1 MPEKEQIRMQVFQD
15 ELKDCKAFNRALITL
30 AGEIS
35 CVLDEIARTDEA
47 KNICMIMGE
56 DAGRRIGARTRKQ
69 FGTLKSVEEALDT
82 LMHRTDAWYGYG
94 IEIDHIEDGTIY
106 INVLKCFIRDI
117 LRDRGLMTGT
127 PLCSITC
134 GYLKGALHELTGKDV
149 DVKLVYGDV
158 NGVCR
163 EKIVVRK

>member
-1 MPEKEQIRMQVFQD
+1 MSEKEQIHVQVLQD

-35 CVLDEIARTDEA
+35 CVLDEIAKTDEA
-47 KNICMIMGE
+47 KTICIIMGE

-69 FGTLKSVEEALDT
+69 FGTLKSVEEALDIF
-82 LMHRTDAWYGYG
+82 MHRTDAWYGYN
-94 IEIDHIEDGTIY
+94 IEIDHIENGTIY

-117 LRDRGLMTGT
+117 LRDRGLTTGT
-127 PLCSITC
+127 PLCGVTC
-134 GYLKGALHELTGKDV
+134 GYLKGALNELTGKDV
-149 DVKLVYGDV
+149 DVELVYGDV